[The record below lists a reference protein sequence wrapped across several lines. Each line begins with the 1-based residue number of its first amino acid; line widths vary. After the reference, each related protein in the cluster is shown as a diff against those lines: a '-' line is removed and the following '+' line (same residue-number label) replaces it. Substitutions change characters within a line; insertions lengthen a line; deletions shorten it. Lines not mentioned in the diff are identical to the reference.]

1 MIRSVEQLSNPL
13 ELEVRRGIKNPQHLP
28 PPPPVVSQQQGRS
41 GSRGGTWGSISRV
54 FARSRHRKVASPSS
68 QEGKSP
74 SMSRRAGSSVIRR
87 DGMCTT
93 DTRTGGWGSRHL
105 RNRDPE
111 SHSSYE
117 MSTNGR
123 MGRGS
128 RWFDREPGRRKTLD
142 EGRANRGYG
151 ETGKEATEKHGA
163 YEMTAEQ
170 ARQGVQQY
178 IKDIERLG
186 ASDASTERIGL
197 VMQQYSKD
205 LERQG
210 TYENVAEI
218 TGEDIWHYS
227 GESDPDKDE
236 GGIYENIAEIRASSA
251 GHSYSSDREL
261 NKSTGIYDTPA
272 DILADEKGDKGEK
285 HVETYEPT
293 SSMADMRSAS
303 MQQYEKEM
311 NRRVGSE
318 RVGGMRQYISSC
330 VCMGRGAESGEF

>member
-1 MIRSVEQLSNPL
+1 MCRSVEQLSNPL
-13 ELEVRRGIKNPQHLP
+13 ELEVRRGIKNPQHHP

-74 SMSRRAGSSVIRR
+74 SLSRRAGSSVNRH
-87 DGMCTT
+87 DGVCTT
-93 DTRTGGWGSRHL
+93 GTRIGGWGSRHF

-123 MGRGS
+123 TVQGS
-128 RWFDREPGRRKTLD
+128 RWFDREPGRRRTLD
-142 EGRANRGYG
+142 EGRANRGYR
-151 ETGKEATEKHGA
+151 KTEKEGTERHGA

-218 TGEDIWHYS
+218 TGEDIWQYS

-251 GHSYSSDREL
+251 GQSYSSDREL
-261 NKSTGIYDTPA
+261 TGIYDTPA
-272 DILADEKGDKGEK
+272 DILTDEEGDEGEK

-293 SSMADMRSAS
+293 SSTADVRLAS
-303 MQQYEKEM
+303 VQQYDKEM

>member
-1 MIRSVEQLSNPL
+1 MEQLSSPL
-13 ELEVRRGIKNPQHLP
+13 ELEVRRGIKNPQHHP

-74 SMSRRAGSSVIRR
+74 SVSRRVGSSVNRH

-93 DTRTGGWGSRHL
+93 GRWGSRHF

-117 MSTNGR
+117 MSTSGR

-128 RWFDREPGRRKTLD
+128 QWLDREPGRRRTLD
-142 EGRANRGYG
+142 EGRANRGYRKA
-151 ETGKEATEKHGA
+151 EKEATERHGV

-186 ASDASTERIGL
+186 ASEASTERIGL

-227 GESDPDKDE
+227 GDSDPDKDE
-236 GGIYENIAEIRASSA
+236 GGIYENIADIRASSA
-251 GHSYSSDREL
+251 GQSYSSDKEL

-272 DILADEKGDKGEK
+272 DEEVDEGEK
-285 HVETYEPT
+285 RVETFEPT
-293 SSMADMRSAS
+293 SSMANMRSAS
-303 MQQYEKEM
+303 MQQYDKEV

>member
-1 MIRSVEQLSNPL
+1 M
-13 ELEVRRGIKNPQHLP
+13 KNTQHHP
-28 PPPPVVSQQQGRS
+28 PPPPVVSQQQARS

-74 SMSRRAGSSVIRR
+74 SMSRRATDSR
-87 DGMCTT
+87 TT
-93 DTRTGGWGSRHL
+93 GWGSRHF

-117 MSTNGR
+117 MSSNSRT
-123 MGRGS
+123 GRGS
-128 RWFDREPGRRKTLD
+128 RWFDREPGRRRTLD
-142 EGRANRGYG
+142 EGRANRGHRKA
-151 ETGKEATEKHGA
+151 EHGA

-186 ASDASTERIGL
+186 ASEATTERIGL

-218 TGEDIWHYS
+218 TGEDVWHYS
-227 GESDPDKDE
+227 GESDLDRDE
-236 GGIYENIAEIRASSA
+236 GGIYENIADIRASSY
-251 GHSYSSDREL
+251 HSEKEL

-272 DILADEKGDKGEK
+272 DILSHEDTGEGQK
-285 HVETYEPT
+285 RVEAYEST
-293 SSMADMRSAS
+293 SSTN
-303 MQQYEKEM
+303 MQQYEREM
-311 NRRVGSE
+311 NRRVGSD

>member
-1 MIRSVEQLSNPL
+1 MCRSVEQLSNPL
-13 ELEVRRGIKNPQHLP
+13 ELEVRRGIKNPQHHPL
-28 PPPPVVSQQQGRS
+28 PPPVVSQQQGRS

-74 SMSRRAGSSVIRR
+74 SVSRRAGSSVNRHHVL
-87 DGMCTT
+87 CTA
-93 DTRTGGWGSRHL
+93 DTRTGGWGSRQFP
-105 RNRDPE
+105 NRDPE
-111 SHSSYE
+111 SHSSYDV
-117 MSTNGR
+117 STNGR
-123 MGRGS
+123 TGRGS
-128 RWFDREPGRRKTLD
+128 RWFDREASRRRTLD
-142 EGRANRGYG
+142 EGCTNRSYRKT
-151 ETGKEATEKHGA
+151 EREATERHGA

-178 IKDIERLG
+178 IRDIERLG

-218 TGEDIWHYS
+218 TGEDVWHYS
-227 GESDPDKDE
+227 GDSDPDKDE
-236 GGIYENIAEIRASSA
+236 GGIYENISEIRASSA
-251 GHSYSSDREL
+251 GQSYSSDKEL

-272 DILADEKGDKGEK
+272 DILADEERDEGEK

-293 SSMADMRSAS
+293 SSMADVRSAS
-303 MQQYEKEM
+303 MQQYDKEIS
-311 NRRVGSE
+311 RRVGSE